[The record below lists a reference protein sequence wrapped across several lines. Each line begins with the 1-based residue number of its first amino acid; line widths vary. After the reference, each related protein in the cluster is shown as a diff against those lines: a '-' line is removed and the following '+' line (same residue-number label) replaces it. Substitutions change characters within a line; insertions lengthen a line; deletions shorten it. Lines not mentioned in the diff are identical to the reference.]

1 MIDPELLRLV
11 RAELDG
17 AVPDGVRSLARVVA
31 ARHDRA
37 AIAVLFYGSC
47 LRSSDVHGQ
56 MLDFYLIVDDYARAY
71 PTRWMA
77 IAHRL
82 MPSNVFPIGYL
93 GLAAKIGSAHV

>member
-1 MIDPELLRLV
+1 MIDPELLSLV

-47 LRSSDVHGQ
+47 LRSADVHGQ
-56 MLDFYLIVDDYARAY
+56 MLDLYLLLDDYARAY
-71 PTRWMA
+71 PKSWLA
-77 IAHRL
+77 IANRL
-82 MPSNVFPIGYL
+82 LPPNLFPIGNH
-93 GLAAKIGSAHV
+93 GQNGKRSGSE